1 LKCVESF
8 EECRS
13 NWQKKAKKERKNHQ
27 KQVDFPGGGLN
38 SSDFVA
44 LEVLS
49 WMMSILILSYLIV
62 TI

>member
-8 EECRS
+8 EESRS
-13 NWQKKAKKERKNHQ
+13 NCQKKAKKRRKNHQ

-44 LEVLS
+44 LEV
-49 WMMSILILSYLIV
+49 
-62 TI
+62 